1 MVKLCRAGAVIWGFL
16 SCQLRR
22 QIGRGGA
29 RRGERKNNKFKQKKK
44 ERKSD
49 ARRHPRPGLALVPVW
64 QWVPQAVWPAVAR
77 DRAGAGI
84 QHGSATPLALSASSG
99 SGGSEVPLQH
109 PGPQGPQVPPW
120 GSSPIPLGTAAHW
133 DTGLIPVL
141 LPGRTRTPCGT
152 QPTLNW

>member
-44 ERKSD
+44 ERKND

-99 SGGSEVPLQH
+99 SGGSEVPLQR
-109 PGPQGPQVPPW
+109 PGPQGPHQHHGDRLPSLW
-120 GSSPIPLGTAAHW
+120 A
-133 DTGLIPVL
+133 L
-141 LPGRTRTPCGT
+141 LPTGTRASSQCCCLVGHGPPVGHS
-152 QPTLNW
+152 PP